1 MATSSAISKST
12 LQINYKTGQNTNGK
26 DVIKSDKFPKLN
38 SAVTNDDIYAVAAAL
53 GTLLIYPVV
62 SIERVDNNVI
72 TNQ

>member
-12 LQINYKTGQNTNGK
+12 LQINYKTGQNANGK